1 VVNVTS
7 HRVLLLIDRLGR
19 GGAAQVVVNV
29 ALALNRV
36 KFSPIVCT
44 TRKAPTYG
52 QDELLRQAGVPLIE
66 LNRSS
71 RWQFLSWG
79 ALWRVLP
86 TISILHSHES
96 GSNLWGR
103 LWGRLFRVPIIIT
116 QDHTAADQKRWVVHL
131 CDRLTSPLSDRIV
144 TVSESGRDLSIRL
157 EKLSPDRVV
166 TIYNGI
172 DVNRVAYGLTKK
184 EARPLTGLPEDR
196 WLLAVIARLSPEKN
210 HHGLFKALTLL
221 PEDLRSQTHCFVIG
235 SGEIESQVRGDS
247 QRFGLQETVSFLGE
261 RSDVPTILR
270 AIDVLVLPSHSECLP
285 MVLLEALAAKCP
297 IVATAVGGVP
307 EALDG
312 VGWPL
317 VNPGDSG
324 GLARAIASVLRMPGA
339 ERERIAEAGRKAVV
353 ERFSTRASVAQVES
367 LYHSLLTHLPRG
379 NRRNDR
385 GQR

>member
-1 VVNVTS
+1 VTS
-7 HRVLLLIDRLGR
+7 RRVLLLIDRLGR
-19 GGAAQVVVNV
+19 GGAAQVVLNV
-29 ALALNRV
+29 ALTLDRA
-36 KFSPIVCT
+36 KFLPIVCT

-52 QDELLRQAGVPLIE
+52 QDDLLRRAGVPLIE

-116 QDHTAADQKRWVVHL
+116 QDHTAADEKKLIVHL
-131 CDRLTSPLSDRIV
+131 FDRLMSLLSDRIV
-144 TVSESGRDLSIRL
+144 TVSEFDRDLSIRL
-157 EKLSPDRVV
+157 EKLSPDTVV

-172 DVNRVAYGLTKK
+172 DVNRVAYELTKK
-184 EARPLTGLPEDR
+184 EARRLSGLPEDR
-196 WLLAVIARLSPEKN
+196 WLLAVIARLSPQKN

-221 PEDLRSQTHCFVIG
+221 PEDLKSQIHCLIIG
-235 SGEIESQVRGDS
+235 SGEIENQVRGDS
-247 QRFGLQETVSFLGE
+247 HRFGLQETVSLLGE

-270 AIDVLVLPSHSECLP
+270 AIDLLVLPSHWECLP
-285 MVLLEALAAKCP
+285 IVILEALAAKCP

-307 EALDG
+307 EILAGL
-312 VGWPL
+312 GWPL
-317 VNPGDSG
+317 VNPGDSS
-324 GLARAIASVLRMPGA
+324 GLAKAIASVLRMPGA
-339 ERERIAEAGRKAVV
+339 DRDRIAEAGRQAVV

-367 LYHSLLTHLPRG
+367 LYHSLLTKLPEDD
-379 NRRNDR
+379 RRK
-385 GQR
+385 

>member
-1 VVNVTS
+1 VTS
-7 HRVLLLIDRLGR
+7 RRVLLLIDRLGR
-19 GGAAQVVVNV
+19 GGAAQVVLNV
-29 ALALNRV
+29 ALTLDRA
-36 KFSPIVCT
+36 KFLPIVCT

-52 QDELLRQAGVPLIE
+52 QDDLLRRAGVPLIE

-116 QDHTAADQKRWVVHL
+116 QDHTAADEKKLIVHL
-131 CDRLTSPLSDRIV
+131 FDRLMSLLSDRIV
-144 TVSESGRDLSIRL
+144 TVSEFDRDLSIRL
-157 EKLSPDRVV
+157 EKLSPDTVV

-172 DVNRVAYGLTKK
+172 DVNRVAYELTKK
-184 EARPLTGLPEDR
+184 EARRLSGLPEDR
-196 WLLAVIARLSPEKN
+196 WLLAVIARLSPQKN

-221 PEDLRSQTHCFVIG
+221 PEDLKSQIHCLIIG
-235 SGEIESQVRGDS
+235 SGEIENQVRGDS
-247 QRFGLQETVSFLGE
+247 HRFGLQETVSLLGE

-270 AIDVLVLPSHSECLP
+270 AIDLLVLPSHWECLP
-285 MVLLEALAAKCP
+285 IVILEALAAKCP

-307 EALDG
+307 EILAGL
-312 VGWPL
+312 GWPL
-317 VNPGDSG
+317 VNPGDSS
-324 GLARAIASVLRMPGA
+324 GLAKAIASVLRMPGA
-339 ERERIAEAGRKAVV
+339 ERDRIAEAGRQAVV

-367 LYHSLLTHLPRG
+367 LYHSLLTKLPEDD
-379 NRRNDR
+379 RRK
-385 GQR
+385 